1 MGMGRGCCLSLT
13 FAVLQHQ
20 GYNPRPRVS
29 CRVLWLCRLLVPP
42 DRWWW
47 GPACTSSRAW
57 HSCSRAEQW
66 RLLHAAAATAAGGV
80 QCKSAAATSPRRPV
94 QCVQGQGLQVGWQLT
109 YWVWFRAPAWLFH
122 ETYVCVHCLYGLQ
135 NVCGRLHKHAAHHES
150 SITPDMLVF
159 SSCSLY
165 PKGQQCVDT
174 ESVQYDVCAPVMA
187 SAICAHTS
195 KCICGWVLVV
205 GHIRAW

>member
-1 MGMGRGCCLSLT
+1 MCSIKHMGMGRGCCLSVT

-47 GPACTSSRAW
+47 GPACTSSGAW

-66 RLLHAAAATAAGGV
+66 RLLHAAAATAARGV

-109 YWVWFRAPAWLFH
+109 YWVWFRAPAWLFQD
-122 ETYVCVHCLYGLQ
+122 TYVCVHCLYGLQ
-135 NVCGRLHKHAAHHES
+135 NVCGRLHKHIMRAASPRTCWCFQVVVCTQKDS
-150 SITPDMLVF
+150 SVLTQRV
-159 SSCSLY
+159 CSMA
-165 PKGQQCVDT
+165 CV
-174 ESVQYDVCAPVMA
+174 
-187 SAICAHTS
+187 H
-195 KCICGWVLVV
+195 L
-205 GHIRAW
+205 